1 MSVTLKRVIRHRTF
15 LAFITLV
22 LLWGGFTLVQWF
34 AAPGRLDPALR
45 EAMSREETIGRIA
58 VNLDFVP
65 EDFHINYLQQY
76 GVVAGVEG
84 KTIFLVQ
91 VPVSEARQ
99 LSELYWIQSIRLANK

>member
-1 MSVTLKRVIRHRTF
+1 MSVAFKRVIHHRTF
-15 LAFITLV
+15 LALITLV
-22 LLWGGFTLVQWF
+22 LLWGGFALAQRF

-45 EAMSREETIGRIA
+45 EAVSREETIGRIA
-58 VNLDFVP
+58 VNFDFVP

-91 VPVSEARQ
+91 VPVNEVRQ
-99 LSELYWIQSIRLANK
+99 LSELYWIQSIRFADK